1 MTEHSLKY
9 SRGTSFIIV
18 TVGYVIAVAIAI
30 MVMDIFADKYGP
42 IINAAIGDFVA
53 TVVIFIF
60 SVRLKNS
67 SMYDAY
73 WSVIPP
79 LIAIYFMIELPD
91 GNLMRQLLITSV
103 VSFWAIRLTLNWAK
117 GWPGLH
123 HEDWRYTKLAE
134 DTGKAYWLV
143 SFLGIHLFPTV
154 LVFLGCIPMYYAM
167 ASSAPIGVWDVVA
180 ALVAIIAT
188 IIEYVSDEQL
198 RAFKSRVSEGT
209 SSIMDSGIWA
219 YSRHPNYFG
228 EVLFWCGVM
237 IFALGIDYQE
247 YLWTGSGFLAMVI
260 LFQFISIPMMEKR
273 HRAKRPEYDDYVR
286 RVSRLVPWIPKDRIN

>member
-1 MTEHSLKY
+1 MLEKTTQY
-9 SRGTSFIIV
+9 SRSTSFIIV
-18 TVGYVIAVAIAI
+18 TVGYVMSVAIAY
-30 MVMDIFADKYGP
+30 MVMDILGAVYHP

-79 LIAIYFMIELPD
+79 LIAIYFMVVLPD

-123 HEDWRYTKLAE
+123 HEDWRYGKLAE

-154 LVFLGCIPMYYAM
+154 LVFLGCVPMYFAM
-167 ASSAPIGVWDVVA
+167 ASAEPLGIWDIVA

-198 RAFKSRVSEGT
+198 RAFKSRVSDG
-209 SSIMDSGIWA
+209 DS
-219 YSRHPNYFG
+219 
-228 EVLFWCGVM
+228 
-237 IFALGIDYQE
+237 
-247 YLWTGSGFLAMVI
+247 
-260 LFQFISIPMMEKR
+260 
-273 HRAKRPEYDDYVR
+273 
-286 RVSRLVPWIPKDRIN
+286 